1 MALINCPECSREIS
15 DTVKVCPGC
24 GYKLAKKK
32 KHIFFKTQKQKRI
45 VVIALAIFV
54 VLLLVTGGT
63 LGYKYYFVPLG
74 NYNAAIALVD
84 SKKFDDAI
92 EEFNKLNEFKDSKE
106 KVLQT
111 HYKKAEYLLE
121 SNLYEK
127 AVAEFEAAGEYK
139 DAVDRVNAT
148 KYLWAENTSI
158 NQAIILYKEL
168 GDYKDSKDKFVA
180 AKKKQAEKIA
190 IGKLISA
197 NAKCISDGTKIASDN
212 KSIQVDSFGKYDFSS
227 LSDVQTIIESLDLPD
242 SLYDEMCATNAL
254 MGRQSDTYD
263 GFEISW
269 SYHPDNGLDVI
280 FKYKGQ

>member
-1 MALINCPECSREIS
+1 MALINCPECNKEIS

-32 KHIFFKTQKQKRI
+32 KHTFFKTQKQKRI
-45 VVIALAIFV
+45 FVIALAVFV
-54 VLLLVTGGT
+54 VLLLATGGV

-84 SKKFDDAI
+84 SKEFDTAI
-92 EEFNKLNEFKDSKE
+92 EEFEKLNEFKDSKE
-106 KVLQT
+106 KVLET

-121 SNLYEK
+121 SNSYEE
-127 AVAEFEAAGEYK
+127 AVAEFGAAGEYK

-148 KYLWAENTSI
+148 KYLWAENASI
-158 NQAIILYKEL
+158 NQAIILYEEL
-168 GDYKDSKDKFVA
+168 GDYEDSKDKLVA
-180 AKKKQAEKIA
+180 AKKKQAEEDA

-197 NAKCISDGTKIASDN
+197 NAKCNSDGTKIASDN
-212 KSIQVDSFGKYDFSS
+212 KSITVDSSGEYDYLS
-227 LSDVQTIIESLDLPD
+227 LMDVETIIKSLDLPD

-254 MGRQSDTYD
+254 MGRQSETHD

-269 SYHPDNGLDVI
+269 SYHPNNGLDVI